1 MSDTKRSYPWRDYHN
16 LCNLTNFPQIFRL
29 FVQRPP
35 WNLTSNLKQ
44 RKFETKLGK
53 PFGLS
58 CTAKGKPKP
67 KITWKRRDNKLLR
80 IVDKKFGVKSG
91 KIVMLLDFQNSY
103 Y

>member
-1 MSDTKRSYPWRDYHN
+1 M
-16 LCNLTNFPQIFRL
+16 

-91 KIVMLLDFQNSY
+91 KIIMLLDFQNSY
-103 Y
+103 YYSEIIGLKCT